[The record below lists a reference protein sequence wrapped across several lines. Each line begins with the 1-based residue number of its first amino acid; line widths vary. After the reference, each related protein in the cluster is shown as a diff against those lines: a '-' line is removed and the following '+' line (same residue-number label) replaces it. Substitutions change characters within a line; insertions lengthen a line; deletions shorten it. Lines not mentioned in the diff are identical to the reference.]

1 MTEPIL
7 NGSFTID
14 GKAFTFSATP
24 TPSGSYQV
32 VYNRSDDTTPVIYA
46 DITVDANPT
55 TEPLDF
61 VVEVLDII
69 AASGLQT

>member
-7 NGSFTID
+7 NGSFTI
-14 GKAFTFSATP
+14 GEKAFTFSATP
-24 TPSGSYQV
+24 SGTGSYQV

-46 DITVDANPT
+46 DINVDADPVA
-55 TEPLDF
+55 EPLDF